1 MYKNNPMDKED
12 GEEVPSWL
20 KDENVMGG
28 SAPKPSSMAM
38 ASPSKPLGPS
48 TSYGGQSG
56 GSNNSSSNNI
66 VEVDYGDA
74 TDDDT
79 LGDGQHQQQEQS
91 GKEVDTSWAVEA
103 GGNGSGNGSGDSK
116 TNANYGSTNI
126 HAQKSEF
133 ESSSEDDS
141 EDSSS
146 SDDSDSSSSSDDELQ
161 ADSWQDEEK
170 SLVKKKKK
178 KRSKAKA
185 RSKSKKN
192 GSRGSSK
199 WHKEEEEEEDD
210 EEFSDEEHPE
220 ELVRPMRNCCHSFF
234 IFIQIFAIIANLC
247 MISIEIVPM
256 YVGTLKR
263 LDIILRC
270 YFAFFCTFFILAEFE
285 LFQSSLNN
293 WMLRG
298 FLYTFLGMVSKEQHV
313 AMLANETLIAP
324 KQYWNDVKWPS
335 IFVEV
340 TSWSF
345 MGIGCL
351 YFLLGVF
358 CLKALRD
365 RFRNK
370 FQTRMRVYKGR

>member
-1 MYKNNPMDKED
+1 
-12 GEEVPSWL
+12 
-20 KDENVMGG
+20 MGG